1 MATCGLVNKP
11 GSDLIDLRIHGSRK
25 RSNHLSDLKSTTS
38 PFLSSPWGQS
48 MAEVFPVPP
57 SIATPEKSPLV
68 IRQVFPASVSIASA
82 ENSAL
87 IGRNGENSPLA
98 QSRQPAPTSDRP
110 SAANTLQKLL
120 LILERLYLRSRGRIP
135 PCPGVWGA
143 GLPQLFLPA
152 GLFTARA
159 GGPGSGPSGSLRAG
173 VTGRKNRS
181 EPD

>member
-87 IGRNGENSPLA
+87 A
-98 QSRQPAPTSDRP
+98 QSLQPAPTSDRP
-110 SAANTLQKLL
+110 SAAKTLQKLL

>member
-82 ENSAL
+82 ENS
-87 IGRNGENSPLA
+87 PLA
-98 QSRQPAPTSDRP
+98 QSRQTAQTSDRP
-110 SAANTLQKLL
+110 SAAKTLQKLL